1 MAGGSGVMR
10 RLQPWLVALALALP
24 VVGIAGWIAHG
35 ALEGG
40 RAAAP
45 AVEPSGPVVAGLP
58 TPTDYTAERLEE
70 RVDGAAPSLRA
81 AGCERL
87 RHWRLEAPPADA
99 EALFFRSVDA
109 ARAAL
114 ALEAGQGRTPG
125 PGDEA
130 QVTSQAIY
138 FRQGAVVVRVFAD
151 PATPSAA
158 AAAGLLRAAE
168 RVSHAVP
175 ATP

>member
-1 MAGGSGVMR
+1 MR
-10 RLQPWLVALALALP
+10 RSQPWLVALALALP
-24 VVGIAGWIAHG
+24 LVGLAAWIAHG
-35 ALEGG
+35 ALAGG
-40 RAAAP
+40 TAATP
-45 AVEPSGPVVAGLP
+45 AAGASEPAVAGLP

-114 ALEAGQGRTPG
+114 ALEAGPGRTPG

-138 FRQGAVVVRVFAD
+138 FRQGAVVVRVFGD
-151 PATPSAA
+151 PGTPSAA

-168 RVSHAVP
+168 RVAQPSRRRHEDGR
-175 ATP
+175 